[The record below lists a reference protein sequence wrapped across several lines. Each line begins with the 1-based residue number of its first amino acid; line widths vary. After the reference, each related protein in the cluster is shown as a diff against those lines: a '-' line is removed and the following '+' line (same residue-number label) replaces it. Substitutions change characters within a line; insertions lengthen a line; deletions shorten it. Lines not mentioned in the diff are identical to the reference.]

1 MTYTPAFRPGQRI
14 KALHSSYDNN
24 ITEGIIY
31 TVRSVDDEFVICR
44 FDDEFVICRFDNGGV
59 HAVRSSRFV
68 PCYDSVFE
76 SDLYAYLDEELL

>member
-1 MTYTPAFRPGQRI
+1 MTYTPVFRPGQRI
-14 KALHSSYDNN
+14 KALHSSYSNN

-44 FDDEFVICRFDNGGV
+44 FDDGGV

-68 PCYDSVFE
+68 PCCDSVFE
-76 SDLYAYLDEELL
+76 SDLHAYLDEELR